1 MGAAQSQIDPRHLG
15 IYKKL
20 LAIQN
25 PTTRLQMI
33 DTLMGDTTVVHSAK
47 VGGIYGHILQYAAA
61 VRHGSAP
68 APLPGEAQRPVGS
81 GSGSGGGGG
90 GPSGGP
96 GQLLPNQLQ
105 HTQASFQRPVQQ
117 IQQKQQ
123 TQHNQL
129 VQQGHVRQED
139 PYQRVSKPKTSE
151 KALNFFSACL
161 RVLNIQEE
169 IALTEDALKAAY
181 KKAVIRAHPD
191 KSGGSKEAFDAVTR
205 AYAYLIDILKLVQGR
220 QTRGGSGGA
229 DGGGDAAPQT
239 LDGAV
244 SARQAA
250 TQDWQMPTQPIKL
263 NPKNLNMKAFNE
275 MFEQTRIP
283 DPDEDGYG
291 DWLKGADTKGG
302 ANKGAKK
309 FSEEFNRDVFNRM
322 FEEEAGNQSSGTS
335 LQKWNQPQEM
345 TLSVGMGVELGRDRP
360 QDYTAAPNS
369 KSQFTDLRAAY
380 TTENTVSNQIQG
392 VRVENRDFNSY
403 KAQRERAPDAYSQSE
418 MSQLQAYEAH
428 QKQKE
433 EQRRVRAAQ
442 EQLGARDYFERMKQL
457 VITEK

>member
-33 DTLMGDTTVVHSAK
+33 DTLMGDSTFVHSAK
-47 VGGIYGHILQYAAA
+47 LGGIYGNILQYAAA
-61 VRHGSAP
+61 VRHGNTP
-68 APLPGEAQRPVGS
+68 PILPGESQRPVGS
-81 GSGSGGGGG
+81 GS
-90 GPSGGP
+90 PSGGP
-96 GQLLPNQLQ
+96 AQLLPNQLQ
-105 HTQASFQRPVQQ
+105 HTQASFQRPIQQ
-117 IQQKQQ
+117 IQQKQ
-123 TQHNQL
+123 HNQL
-129 VQQGHVRQED
+129 VAQGHVRQED

-169 IALTEDALKAAY
+169 IALTEDTLKAAY

-220 QTRGGSGGA
+220 QTRVGS
-229 DGGGDAAPQT
+229 DGGDTAPQT

-302 ANKGAKK
+302 AHKGAKK

-322 FEEEAGNQSSGTS
+322 FEEEAGNQSQTTS

-380 TTENTVSNQIQG
+380 TTENTVSNQVQG

>member
-33 DTLMGDTTVVHSAK
+33 ETLMGDTMIVHSAK
-47 VGGIYGHILQYAAA
+47 VGGIYGNILQYAAA

-68 APLPGEAQRPVGS
+68 APLPGEPQRPVG
-81 GSGSGGGGG
+81 
-90 GPSGGP
+90 PSSGP

-117 IQQKQQ
+117 IQQKHSQQ
-123 TQHNQL
+123 TQQHNQL
-129 VQQGHVRQED
+129 VAQGHVRQED

-220 QTRGGSGGA
+220 QTRGSGTDGSNES
-229 DGGGDAAPQT
+229 PQT

-302 ANKGAKK
+302 AHKGAKK

>member
-33 DTLMGDTTVVHSAK
+33 DTLMGDTMIVHSAK
-47 VGGIYGHILQYAAA
+47 VGGIYGNILQYAAA
-61 VRHGSAP
+61 VRHGSSP
-68 APLPGEAQRPVGS
+68 APLPGETQRPA
-81 GSGSGGGGG
+81 
-90 GPSGGP
+90 GPS
-96 GQLLPNQLQ
+96 QLLPNQPNQPNQLQ
-105 HTQASFQRPVQQ
+105 HTQGSFQRPVQQ

-123 TQHNQL
+123 QHNQHNQHNQL
-129 VQQGHVRQED
+129 VAQGNVRQED

-220 QTRGGSGGA
+220 QTRGDG
-229 DGGGDAAPQT
+229 GGGDAAPQT
-239 LDGAV
+239 LDSAV

-302 ANKGAKK
+302 AHKGAKK

-322 FEEEAGNQSSGTS
+322 FEEEAGNQNQTTS

-433 EQRRVRAAQ
+433 EQRRLRAAQ